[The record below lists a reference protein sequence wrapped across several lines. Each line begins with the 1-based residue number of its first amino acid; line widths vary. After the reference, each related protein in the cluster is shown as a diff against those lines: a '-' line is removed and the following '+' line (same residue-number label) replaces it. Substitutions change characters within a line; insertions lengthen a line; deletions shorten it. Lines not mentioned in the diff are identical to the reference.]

1 MADMDTVI
9 LKNDD
14 DEYISVTL
22 GPRGHLYTNEQL
34 MTMVRT
40 AIASVESGEGREVDL
55 TY

>member
-14 DEYISVTL
+14 EEYISVTL
-22 GPRGHLYTNEQL
+22 GPEGHLCTNDEL

-40 AIASVESGEGREVDL
+40 AIASIQRGEDREIDL